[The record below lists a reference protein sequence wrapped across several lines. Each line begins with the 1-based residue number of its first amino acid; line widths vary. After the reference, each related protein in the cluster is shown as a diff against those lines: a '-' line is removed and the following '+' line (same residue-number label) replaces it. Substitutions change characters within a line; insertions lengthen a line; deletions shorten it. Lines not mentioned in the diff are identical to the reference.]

1 MMEAVSVFFATFIT
15 VFALGFQSRNV
26 NTHQYKAAALTSFVI
41 GGTHLVLYRVLPD
54 ANVWTM
60 AAFLIAGPLA
70 ITASM
75 YAHNKWM
82 MP

>member
-1 MMEAVSVFFATFIT
+1 MDAISVFCATFIT

-26 NTHQYKAAALTSFVI
+26 NTHQYKAAALTSFAI
-41 GGTHLVLYRVLPD
+41 GGTHLVLYRVLPNAD
-54 ANVWTM
+54 ALTM

-75 YAHNKWM
+75 YAHDRWM